1 MTGYRSWEKGWE
13 IMGWKIM
20 GWKIMGWK
28 IRGWEIEDEIG
39 GKRSGK

>member
-13 IMGWKIM
+13 IM